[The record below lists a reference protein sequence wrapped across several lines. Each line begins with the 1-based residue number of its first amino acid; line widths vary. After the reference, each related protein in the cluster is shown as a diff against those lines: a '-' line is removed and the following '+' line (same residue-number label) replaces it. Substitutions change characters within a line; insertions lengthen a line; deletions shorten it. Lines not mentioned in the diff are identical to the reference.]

1 MKFARFLLTRTAL
14 PFACAL
20 FTVVGFAQTSPQ
32 RSRFLLAM
40 AEAEKGDFGRA
51 IDHLKSQIRDDSTFT
66 TAYIRLADFFRYHDA
81 LQIGET
87 YFVEAIALNPEN
99 ANLHLGRA
107 LIAKYLGE
115 SQRAFEHSRLALE
128 LGATAPQA
136 LELLVDAALQL
147 NNLEAMQ
154 AVFRRLKKN
163 PQQEPLANLGLA
175 LWKFRTDNL
184 NSAKSALHNYLNS
197 KSDRFALKLLGD
209 VYQQSN
215 QLAEA
220 ISSYLNALRLTEDEA
235 SAQTISLLRSLGT
248 AYLKNANGDS
258 ADYFLS
264 RALLRARRFADLNEQ
279 LEIHTAFVHL
289 NRYRQRYAYLIRDG
303 AHAIQ
308 LAKRLQEGRR
318 LPALFFE
325 TGAAYEKIG
334 DHQRA
339 IKNYVQSAAV
349 ANQFGDGHSAARG
362 FNETGRLFTE
372 LGRWQTAQE
381 YLHHSIE
388 IAQNAGAEE
397 IKHLAL
403 MNLAD
408 LHLSQGDE
416 ELAVEEYSQ
425 VLRYAQDANQRS
437 LSQTCLM
444 KLANL
449 FLRAGNSGSAGHYLV
464 LADAAAKQTLN
475 LQNAAIIRTMQGR
488 LALAHQDIERAETY
502 FLDAIQ
508 LGRETGSSVSR
519 LAGNAGLISTYLAAN
534 FIDLAAARADTAL
547 KLLDE
552 IGLLFFED
560 DHAKVF
566 DLKNDLIAPAMAAYS
581 RLMQAQKVY
590 AACET
595 YKAYQHIQSLA
606 PIRHLLAVEL
616 PDTLRWKLD
625 DLQSQIHHKWK
636 QAWEVWRKDVYD
648 DVEFVNNIKREIQD
662 TQEQLMRFR
671 RELAASHPEFYS
683 LVQPTPAPIAA
694 LQGRLA
700 QWHSV
705 LVHYLVGENSTDI
718 VVVRPD
724 STLFTRVNYG
734 SAYLKNLI
742 EQMNPIFAEADLPP
756 ISGNGA
762 SDIKFRIDLAAQLY
776 QIAFAPI
783 KDWLPANS
791 GVIIAPDDV
800 LNQAPWECL
809 VSDDANLTGPFD
821 YKNARFLVEDFA
833 ISYIPYANFLNWPY
847 GRAAY
852 KQKSLWAVSGP
863 ALEQE
868 VNNQHGRDEAQLL
881 DQEARRLSSLVGNS
895 DVLTPSRGAKM
906 RFLNRASIY
915 QALHFAGAAAIE
927 DGSPLYSKIYLWD
940 SSSGRDSI
948 ECRDLFD
955 VNLSADLMTMSA
967 AHFLSDHVED
977 AGLGV
982 SGLLHALNYAG
993 VSTVVLNKWPGN
1005 RPQTSA
1011 LFLNFY
1017 ANLKEGLNT
1026 VEALR
1031 QAKLTALAD
1040 GNRNPVFWA
1049 GVVMYGVP
1057 RAIKFE
1063 GGGVSAIVA
1072 LTIVGVLILGG
1083 MMLRHYYF
1091 PSLKKAPN

>member
-1 MKFARFLLTRTAL
+1 
-14 PFACAL
+14 
-20 FTVVGFAQTSPQ
+20 
-32 RSRFLLAM
+32 M

-66 TAYIRLADFFRYHDA
+66 EAYIRLADFFRYHDA
-81 LQIGET
+81 LQNGET

-107 LIAKYLGE
+107 VLAKFLGE

-128 LGATAPQA
+128 LGATTPQA
-136 LELLVDAALQL
+136 IALLVDAALQL

-154 AVFRRLKKN
+154 AVFQRLKKN
-163 PQQEPLANLGLA
+163 PQQEPLSNLGLA
-175 LWKFRTDNL
+175 LWKFRTDNFDR
-184 NSAKSALHNYLNS
+184 AKSALHNYLNT
-197 KSDRFALKLLGD
+197 KNDRFALKLLGD

-215 QLAEA
+215 QLTEA

-258 ADYFLS
+258 ADYFLT

-289 NRYRQRYAYLIRDG
+289 NRNRQRYAYLLHDG

-308 LAKRLQEGRR
+308 LAKRLQERQR
-318 LPALFFE
+318 LPALYFE
-325 TGAAYEKIG
+325 TGAAYEKMG

-339 IKNYVQSAAV
+339 IKSYGQAAAV
-349 ANQFGDGHSAARG
+349 ANQFGDELSAARG
-362 FNETGRLFTE
+362 FNETGRLLTG
-372 LGRWQTAQE
+372 LGRRQTAQE
-381 YLHHSIE
+381 YLQRSIE
-388 IAQNAGAEE
+388 TAQSAGAEE

-408 LHLSQGDE
+408 LHLSQGEE
-416 ELAVEEYSQ
+416 ELAVEEYSR

-437 LSQTCLM
+437 LGQTCLL

-449 FLRAGNSGSAGHYLV
+449 FLRAGNTSSAGHYLV

-475 LQNAAIIRTMQGR
+475 LQNAAIIRALQGR
-488 LALAHQDIERAETY
+488 LALAHQEIERAETY

-534 FIDLAAARADTAL
+534 FTDLAAARADTAL

-560 DHAKVF
+560 DHAKIF
-566 DLKNDLIAPAMAAYS
+566 DLKNDLIAPALAAYS
-581 RLMQAQKVY
+581 RMLQPQKVY
-590 AACET
+590 EACET

-606 PIRHLLAVEL
+606 PIRHLRASEL
-616 PDTLRWKLD
+616 PDSLRWKLD
-625 DLQSQIHHKWK
+625 DLQSQIHRKW
-636 QAWEVWRKDVYD
+636 QEAWEVWRKDVYD
-648 DVEFVNNIKREIQD
+648 DVDFVNHIKREIQE
-662 TQEQLMRFR
+662 TQEQLMRLR
-671 RELAASHPEFYS
+671 RKLAASHPEFYS

-700 QWHSV
+700 QLNSV
-705 LVHYLVGENSTDI
+705 LVHYLVGESSTDI

-742 EQMNPIFAEADLPP
+742 EQMNPIFAEADLLPS
-756 ISGNGA
+756 SGNGA
-762 SDIKFRIDLAAQLY
+762 SEIKFRLDLAAQLY
-776 QIAFAPI
+776 QIVFAPI
-783 KDWLPANS
+783 KNWLPANS
-791 GVIIAPDDV
+791 GVIIAPDDI

-821 YKNARFLVEDFA
+821 YKNARFLMQDFA
-833 ISYIPYANFLNWPY
+833 ISYIPYANFLNWTY

-863 ALEQE
+863 ALASDGG
-868 VNNQHGRDEAQLL
+868 NHQHGHDGAAQLF

-895 DVLTPSRGAKM
+895 DVFTTRSGAKM
-906 RFLNRASIY
+906 RFLSQASIY
-915 QALHFAGAAAIE
+915 QFLHFAGGAVIE

-967 AHFLSDHVED
+967 AQFLSDHVED

-993 VSTVVLNKWPGN
+993 AAAVVLNQWPGN

-1031 QAKLTALAD
+1031 QAKLTALAE

-1091 PSLKKAPN
+1091 HPVKKTPS